1 MQQTPLTGGKMSV
14 TQLNPPIPMHVIG
27 KGDGFALAL
36 IDYSQEHH
44 LVWVVAIN
52 ETGELWSAPNP
63 IVRMQSN
70 WSLQREKPTMKKNAA
85 DADSVAAR
93 TRGHYLALTDA
104 IHAMEAEDYTDG
116 TKLRAEVLTLEM
128 AKRGLVIREV

>member
-1 MQQTPLTGGKMSV
+1 MSV

-44 LVWVVAIN
+44 LVWVVAIT

-70 WSLQREKPTMKKNAA
+70 WSLQREKPRYDQTTEH
-85 DADSVAAR
+85 R
-93 TRGHYLALTDA
+93 R
-104 IHAMEAEDYTDG
+104 
-116 TKLRAEVLTLEM
+116 
-128 AKRGLVIREV
+128 

>member
-1 MQQTPLTGGKMSV
+1 MSV

-44 LVWVVAIN
+44 LVWVVAIT
-52 ETGELWSAPNP
+52 ETGEIWSAPNP

-70 WSLQREKPTMKKNAA
+70 WSLERKKPVY
-85 DADSVAAR
+85 DDV
-93 TRGHYLALTDA
+93 
-104 IHAMEAEDYTDG
+104 
-116 TKLRAEVLTLEM
+116 
-128 AKRGLVIREV
+128 

>member
-1 MQQTPLTGGKMSV
+1 MSV

-44 LVWVVAIN
+44 LVWVVAIT

-70 WSLQREKPTMKKNAA
+70 WSLQREKPRH
-85 DADSVAAR
+85 D
-93 TRGHYLALTDA
+93 
-104 IHAMEAEDYTDG
+104 EE
-116 TKLRAEVLTLEM
+116 
-128 AKRGLVIREV
+128 KRR

>member
-1 MQQTPLTGGKMSV
+1 MYIIP
-14 TQLNPPIPMHVIG
+14 QLNPPIPMHVIG

-70 WSLQREKPTMKKNAA
+70 WSLQREKPTN
-85 DADSVAAR
+85 DAER
-93 TRGHYLALTDA
+93 
-104 IHAMEAEDYTDG
+104 
-116 TKLRAEVLTLEM
+116 
-128 AKRGLVIREV
+128 

>member
-1 MQQTPLTGGKMSV
+1 MSV

-44 LVWVVAIN
+44 LVWVVAIT
-52 ETGELWSAPNP
+52 ETGEIWAAPNP

-70 WSLQREKPTMKKNAA
+70 WSLERKKPVYDN
-85 DADSVAAR
+85 V
-93 TRGHYLALTDA
+93 
-104 IHAMEAEDYTDG
+104 
-116 TKLRAEVLTLEM
+116 
-128 AKRGLVIREV
+128 